1 MNESE
6 QTIESL
12 LEQLPDERLPNE
24 WLFSIELGYW
34 IILLAVICIITTT
47 YFTAKKLKHTKS
59 RKLKLDAWPNIIRNK
74 NLSDQVRIE
83 QANSLIK
90 MNLSPIETKN
100 TSALS
105 GLKWHV
111 FLQNKF
117 TNIHPD
123 TLNLLANAHYQ
134 QNCKIDNLSQFN
146 NDIQTILKECI
157 YV

>member
-12 LEQLPDERLPNE
+12 LEQLPQERLPNE

-34 IILLAVICIITTT
+34 IILISIIIIIATV
-47 YFTAKKLKHTKS
+47 FFSLKKAKYTKS
-59 RKLKLDAWPNIIRNK
+59 RKLKLDAWFNITSNK
-74 NLSDQVRIE
+74 SLSDNQRIE

-90 MNLSPIETKN
+90 MNLNDTDSKN
-100 TSALS
+100 ITTLS
-105 GLKWHV
+105 GPKWHR

-117 TNIHPD
+117 PSIQPE

-134 QNCKIDNLSQFN
+134 ANCSIQNKEAFDQ
-146 NDIQTILKECI
+146 DIQTILKECI
-157 YV
+157 YA

>member
-12 LEQLPDERLPNE
+12 LEQLPEERLPNE

-34 IILLAVICIITTT
+34 IILAIVIVISITL
-47 YFTAKKLKHTKS
+47 YFSFKKVKYSKS
-59 RKLKLDAWPNIIRNK
+59 RQLKLDAWHNITNNK
-74 NLSDQVRIE
+74 KLSDKLIIE

-90 MNLSPIETKN
+90 LNLNESDSKLAST
-100 TSALS
+100 LS
-105 GLKWHV
+105 GSKWHY
-111 FLQNKF
+111 FLQSKF
-117 TNIHPD
+117 TNIQAD

-134 QNCKIDNLSQFN
+134 ENCQIKNITQFN
-146 NDIQTILKECI
+146 EDIQTILKECI